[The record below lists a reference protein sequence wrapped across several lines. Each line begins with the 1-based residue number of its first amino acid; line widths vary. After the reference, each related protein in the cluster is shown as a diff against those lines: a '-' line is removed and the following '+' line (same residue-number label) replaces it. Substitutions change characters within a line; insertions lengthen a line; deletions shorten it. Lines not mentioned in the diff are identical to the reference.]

1 MIEVYFS
8 ENAFWGMLVSTI
20 ESYKKETLGLLLGY
34 KNETGF
40 VVQHA
45 IGYKTS
51 ASKYRG
57 VSVTQRAHKKI
68 EKFFDKLP
76 HMDIIGDFHSHPQ
89 WGNIKGNV
97 LLSTTDILEIY
108 PDNVYVILQINDKA
122 KRKYWDYHQGG
133 KVLSGT
139 IDDYF
144 IKVVAWVWNNQLN
157 RPEKARIRCPYAL
170 GFVWM
175 EEVFRK
181 DEVA

>member
-68 EKFFDKLP
+68 EKFQT
-76 HMDIIGDFHSHPQ
+76 S
-89 WGNIKGNV
+89 
-97 LLSTTDILEIY
+97 
-108 PDNVYVILQINDKA
+108 
-122 KRKYWDYHQGG
+122 
-133 KVLSGT
+133 
-139 IDDYF
+139 
-144 IKVVAWVWNNQLN
+144 
-157 RPEKARIRCPYAL
+157 
-170 GFVWM
+170 
-175 EEVFRK
+175 
-181 DEVA
+181 